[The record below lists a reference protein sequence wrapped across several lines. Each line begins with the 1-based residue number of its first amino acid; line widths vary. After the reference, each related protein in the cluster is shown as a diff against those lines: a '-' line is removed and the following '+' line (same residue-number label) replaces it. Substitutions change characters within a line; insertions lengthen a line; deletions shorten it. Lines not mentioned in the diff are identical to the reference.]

1 MDEWNDSKGPTRLNP
16 FELHA
21 YLCPRC
27 KADLTADRE
36 GLVCTRGERFALING
51 IPRFLK
57 SFAETEARYDE
68 LNALA
73 KEHGWRRALDLANS
87 ADADT
92 IRYVTEESR
101 ARFIELLPITPNS
114 VLLEVG
120 ASLGQMTVPLAERSK
135 HVFALE
141 VVPGQ
146 AEFAA
151 TRAGQERLQNVS
163 VACGGDDCLLPYADQ
178 FFDVVVLNLV
188 LEWCSQE
195 TDLRRV
201 RMGQNLLLKE
211 CSRVLRAGGSFFVAT
226 KNRYSIRS
234 LVGYPD
240 EHASD
245 MPFGNALP
253 RWLMAL
259 ALKVRGKPSASGL
272 LYSYGELS
280 RALRASGL
288 SSAEGYWAVP
298 HPRFPDEY
306 VALDH
311 RLAPARRRLRRD
323 QTANRSTRLLAA
335 LPGWLL
341 PHLMP
346 GLVFVGHK

>member
-1 MDEWNDSKGPTRLNP
+1 MNP
-16 FELHA
+16 SDLHA
-21 YLCPRC
+21 YRCPRC
-27 KADLTADRE
+27 KAELTADRE
-36 GLVCTRGERFALING
+36 GLECKRGDRFSLIDG
-51 IPRFLK
+51 IPRFLN
-57 SFAETEARYDE
+57 SFAETEVRYDE

-73 KEHGWRRALDLANS
+73 KEHGWRRALELADS

-92 IRYVTEESR
+92 ISYVTEESR
-101 ARFIELLPITPNS
+101 ARFIELLSITPNS
-114 VLLEVG
+114 VILEVG
-120 ASLGQMTVPLAERSK
+120 ASLGQMTIPLAERSK

-163 VACGGDDCLLPYADQ
+163 VACGGDDCLLPYADG

-188 LEWCSQE
+188 LEWCSRE
-195 TDLRRV
+195 TDLRRF
-201 RMGQNLLLKE
+201 RTGQNLLLRE

-259 ALKVRGKPSASGL
+259 ALKVRGEPSASGL
-272 LYSYGELS
+272 LYSYRELS
-280 RALRASGL
+280 RALRASGF
-288 SSAEGYWAVP
+288 SSAQGYWVVP
-298 HPRFPDEY
+298 HPRFPHEF

-311 RLAPARRRLRRD
+311 MLPQARRRLRRD
-323 QTANRSTRLLAA
+323 PTANRSTRLLAA
-335 LPGWLL
+335 LPDWLL

-346 GLVFVGHK
+346 GLVFIGHK